1 MEFILGILLIEC
13 GLPLLDGFMQ
23 IISKLFEWIINIIQL
38 KISRMTVETA
48 KMQQEIND
56 IEGEHEMT
64 NTNAI
69 GFQINSSEEYED
81 DEE

>member
-13 GLPLLDGFMQ
+13 GLPLLDGFVQ

-69 GFQINSSEEYED
+69 GFSVENNDEYYGEE
-81 DEE
+81 